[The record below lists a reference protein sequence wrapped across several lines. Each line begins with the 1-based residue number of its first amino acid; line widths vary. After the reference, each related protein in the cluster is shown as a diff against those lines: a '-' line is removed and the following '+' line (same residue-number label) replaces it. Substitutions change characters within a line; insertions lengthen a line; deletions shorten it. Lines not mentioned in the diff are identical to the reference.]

1 MTTETFITHTAWLCL
16 AFGIVFVSICPR
28 LDALLSANV
37 FTAESQLM
45 TRHFGLALLFV
56 GSLCL
61 ASLGSSDVDTDVV
74 TTDSLAKML
83 IAWHVAVVAAFV
95 IELGWLGAF
104 RQAPLFTRIS
114 AQCGFLWHVLV
125 LTEGLSSVGYFG
137 HLENICQLFSLPNIG
152 NVPRYILA
160 ARDTV
165 VIDGTGSF
173 YVIIFCSAA
182 ASLFGMSRCT
192 RNNQRRRGGI
202 DAESLRGELVVITG
216 AAGEIGREISL
227 VFARQGARVSLWDI
241 RDGALEEVAIW
252 LVSQGIS
259 RDNVMTSVVDVSDA
273 ESVANAA
280 EALNKSEGGKV
291 PRVVVSNAAVMR
303 GKTLLDYSD
312 EEIRL
317 DFSVNVLAA
326 FWVHRRF
333 LRQMI
338 EDGKQHGRRAEG
350 VLVTIGSIMAELPAA
365 RQAEYCASKAA
376 LSQFHECLRWE
387 LKKANGGCHE
397 SDRTNIRSLL
407 IQPYAVKT
415 SMISGASLLGEGG
428 STSAHRRF
436 ALMGKA
442 LPPLEP
448 AAVAER
454 IFEAVLRGEERVY
467 IPTVLGWV
475 PLILQLLPQTL
486 RENILGLCG
495 AYDGMDGFCGNAPGR

>member
-1 MTTETFITHTAWLCL
+1 M
-16 AFGIVFVSICPR
+16 G
-28 LDALLSANV
+28 
-37 FTAESQLM
+37 
-45 TRHFGLALLFV
+45 
-56 GSLCL
+56 
-61 ASLGSSDVDTDVV
+61 
-74 TTDSLAKML
+74 
-83 IAWHVAVVAAFV
+83 
-95 IELGWLGAF
+95 
-104 RQAPLFTRIS
+104 
-114 AQCGFLWHVLV
+114 
-125 LTEGLSSVGYFG
+125 
-137 HLENICQLFSLPNIG
+137 
-152 NVPRYILA
+152 
-160 ARDTV
+160 
-165 VIDGTGSF
+165 
-173 YVIIFCSAA
+173 
-182 ASLFGMSRCT
+182 
-192 RNNQRRRGGI
+192 RRGGI
-202 DAESLRGELVVITG
+202 DTESLRGELVVITG

-241 RDGALEEVAIW
+241 RDEALEEVAIW

-280 EALNKSEGGKV
+280 EALSKSEGGKV

-303 GKTLLDYSD
+303 GKTLLEYSD

-326 FWVHRRF
+326 FWVHRKF

-338 EDGKQHGRRAEG
+338 EDGKQHGSKTEG
-350 VLVTIGSIMAELPAA
+350 VLVTIGSIMAELPSV

-387 LKKANGGCHE
+387 LKKANGGCHD
-397 SDRTNIRSLL
+397 SDRINIRSLL

-428 STSAHRRF
+428 TTTAHRRF
-436 ALMGKA
+436 ALIGKA

-454 IFEAVLRGEERVY
+454 IFTAVLRGEERVY
-467 IPTVLGWV
+467 IPTVVGWL
-475 PLILQLLPQTL
+475 PLILQLLPQSL